1 MRGIPLKA
9 LCIVPLDYSFIIVLS
24 HEVITGN
31 ITTLRG
37 LTVRHTH
44 LSISLQFHVGS
55 VARQLPFP
63 YCNFSGLN
71 ECKYICRQLARNIGW
86 IYSGRVLRSDQSD
99 CSLQRGREPNVD
111 FNV

>member
-37 LTVRHTH
+37 LTP
-44 LSISLQFHVGS
+44 L
-55 VARQLPFP
+55 
-63 YCNFSGLN
+63 
-71 ECKYICRQLARNIGW
+71 
-86 IYSGRVLRSDQSD
+86 
-99 CSLQRGREPNVD
+99 
-111 FNV
+111 